1 VGTPAPPALREE
13 RIGKETAAGMV
24 PPVCFPS
31 RNSHWSMVVRR
42 WRVPTT
48 NRPTTNDHRLTTLF
62 LHDKFGRA
70 ITDLRISITDRCNYK
85 CVYCRT
91 GNEGALYGDLPF
103 DDYLRMARVLVS
115 MGINKVRL
123 TGGEPLL
130 RRDVVEFVRELAKLR
145 PQGLKP
151 SSSGGSNGSA
161 EAEPFQGSSR
171 GSVLENS
178 DPLDIALTTNGHVL
192 ADLAQPLKDAGLT
205 RVTVSMDAVDPDRF
219 TRITRVPGGYDHV
232 LAGIRAARR
241 AGLWPLKVNCVLMR
255 GFNED
260 QIIPFGMFAREEG
273 VTVRFIEFMPLEEGR
288 TWSPTTVV
296 TLDEILARMAEYRPL
311 VEIPHARSETARRYR
326 FDDGVGEIGIIAPV
340 SHPFCGHCSRIR
352 ITSDGKIRTCLFS
365 VWDHD
370 LHAQMRRGA
379 SDEELAE
386 FIQGVVQ
393 KKEERHHI
401 GEPDFVPAS
410 RTMVHIGG

>member
-1 VGTPAPPALREE
+1 ML
-13 RIGKETAAGMV
+13 
-24 PPVCFPS
+24 
-31 RNSHWSMVVRR
+31 
-42 WRVPTT
+42 
-48 NRPTTNDHRLTTLF
+48 

-70 ITDLRISITDRCNYK
+70 ITDLRISVTDRCNYK

-103 DDYLRMARVLVS
+103 ADYLRIARVLVG
-115 MGINKVRL
+115 MGIRKIRI

-130 RRDVVEFVRELAKLR
+130 RGGVVAFVRDLAKLR
-145 PQGLKP
+145 NVDG
-151 SSSGGSNGSA
+151 
-161 EAEPFQGSSR
+161 EP
-171 GSVLENS
+171 VEL
-178 DPLDIALTTNGHVL
+178 ALTTNGHLL
-192 ADLAQPLKDAGLT
+192 ADLAQPLKEAGLN

-219 TRITRVPGGYDHV
+219 ARITRVPNGYDNV

-273 VTVRFIEFMPLEEGR
+273 VTVRFIEFMPLEEDR
-288 TWSPTTVV
+288 TWSPSTVV
-296 TLDEILARMAEYRPL
+296 TLDEILARMREYRPL

-326 FDDGVGEIGIIAPV
+326 FDDGVCEIGIIAPV

-365 VWDHD
+365 VWDHN
-370 LHAQMRRGA
+370 LHAQMQRGA
-379 SDEELAE
+379 SDEELAN
-386 FIQGVVQ
+386 FIRSVVQ

>member
-1 VGTPAPPALREE
+1 
-13 RIGKETAAGMV
+13 V
-24 PPVCFPS
+24 P
-31 RNSHWSMVVRR
+31 
-42 WRVPTT
+42 
-48 NRPTTNDHRLTTLF
+48 LT
-62 LHDKFGRA
+62 DKFGRP
-70 ITDLRISITDRCNYK
+70 ITDLRISVTDRCNYK

-103 DDYLRMARVLVS
+103 ADYLRMARVLVEL
-115 MGINKVRL
+115 GIQKVRI

-130 RRDVVEFVRELAKLR
+130 RKGVIDFVRQLAKLR
-145 PQGLKP
+145 TT
-151 SSSGGSNGSA
+151 GG
-161 EAEPFQGSSR
+161 EE
-171 GSVLENS
+171 
-178 DPLDIALTTNGHVL
+178 LDIALTTNGHLL
-192 ADLAQPLKDAGLT
+192 AEMAQPLKDAGLR

-219 TRITRVPGGYDHV
+219 ARITRVSDGYDNV
-232 LAGIRAARR
+232 LAGIRESRR
-241 AGLWPLKVNCVLMR
+241 VGLWPVKVNCVLMR

-273 VTVRFIEFMPLEEGR
+273 VVVRFIEFMPLEEDR
-288 TWSPTTVV
+288 VWSPNTVV
-296 TLDEILARMAEYRPL
+296 RLDEILQRMGEYRPL

-365 VWDHD
+365 IWDHD
-370 LHAQMRRGA
+370 LHGQMRRGA

-386 FIQGVVQ
+386 FIGGVIQ
-393 KKEERHHI
+393 KKEARHHI